1 MRFSV
6 VIPTY
11 QRREI
16 VERTVV
22 SLERQTHRDFEIVVV
37 VDGCTDGTAAVLRAL
52 RISPALRV
60 VEQSNQGGA
69 AARNAG
75 AAVATGELLLFLDD
89 DMEAD
94 PALLAE
100 HDRSHRDGA
109 DVVLGDLPLHP
120 SSPRTPLARGVG
132 RWAEERRQRLS
143 AAAAEVGLD
152 DILTG
157 QISISRQAFERVGRF
172 DASFTR
178 EGLFGGEDIDFGCR
192 VLQAGLRVAFNADA
206 ISYQYFDVDPAAYLL
221 RWREAGRAA
230 QELIVKHPERA
241 EELGRRLRFRSRRRR
256 LLVGGLAGA
265 PASVT
270 RPLRA
275 LAAALVRRGRHDTR
289 TLRPFFLLRDAEYHR
304 GARRARRADSAPRAV
319 VLAYHAIADL
329 RGDPILSE
337 YGVAPDRF
345 AEQLDSLA
353 RHGWVFIGLQ
363 TLLATLDGGPPPPSR
378 AVLVTFDDA
387 YADLLTAACPLLR
400 TRGIPAV
407 AFPVS
412 QYIGATNE
420 WDRRLGA
427 SALSLL
433 DAGGL
438 RAIAIAGIE
447 IGSHGATHRPLPG
460 LSTAQLEEELEGSA
474 AQLQDLGLP
483 RPRVFSYPHGEW
495 DSACAAGARD
505 AGYAAAFTVSAGV
518 VRRDAQRYALA
529 RIEVLARDT
538 PWTLRLKLVTAS
550 WPDRWRR
557 PVLRLLRATA

>member
-16 VERTVV
+16 VERTVL

-37 VDGCTDGTAAVLRAL
+37 VDGCTDGTAASLRAL
-52 RISPALRV
+52 RISPPLRTL
-60 VEQSNQGGA
+60 EQSNQGGA

-100 HDRSHRDGA
+100 HDRSHRGGA

-120 SSPRTPLARGVG
+120 SSPQTPLARGVG

-143 AAAAEVGLD
+143 AVAEVGLD

-241 EELGRRLRFRSRRRR
+241 AELGRRLRFRSRSRR
-256 LLVGGLAGA
+256 LLVGGLARA

-304 GARRARRADSAPRAV
+304 GARRARRADSRPRSV

-329 RGDPILSE
+329 RGDPILNE
-337 YGVAPDRF
+337 YGVAPDRL
-345 AEQLDSLA
+345 AEQLDSLV
-353 RHGWVFIGLQ
+353 RHGWVFIDLQ
-363 TLLATLDGGPPPPSR
+363 TLLAALDGGPPPPSR
-378 AVLVTFDDA
+378 AILVTFDDA
-387 YADLLTAACPLLR
+387 YADLLTDACPLLR

-412 QYIGATNE
+412 RHIGATNE
-420 WDRRLGA
+420 WDRPLGA
-427 SALSLL
+427 SALALL
-433 DAGGL
+433 DADGL
-438 RAIAIAGIE
+438 RTIAVSGIE

-460 LSTAQLEEELEGSA
+460 LSPGELATELEGSA
-474 AQLQDLGLP
+474 VQLKALGLP

-495 DSACAAGARD
+495 DSACVAAARD
-505 AGYAAAFTVSAGV
+505 AEYAAAFTVSAGV
-518 VRRDAQRYALA
+518 VRRDAQRYALP

-538 PWTLRLKLVTAS
+538 PRTLRLKLATAGWS
-550 WPDRWRR
+550 DRWRLLL
-557 PVLRLLRATA
+557 LRLLRATA